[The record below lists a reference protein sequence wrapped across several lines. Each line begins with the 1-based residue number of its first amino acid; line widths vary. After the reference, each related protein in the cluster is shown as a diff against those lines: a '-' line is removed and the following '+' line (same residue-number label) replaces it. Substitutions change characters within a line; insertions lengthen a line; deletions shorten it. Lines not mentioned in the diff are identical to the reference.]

1 MKIAIWY
8 IGVIFTC
15 ILLIL
20 SIISNNFF
28 ITLLS
33 LILALI
39 LKRYIHYIPL
49 PKYFNNMKVLH
60 KDEK

>member
-1 MKIAIWY
+1 MKIIFWY

-20 SIISNNFF
+20 SIISNNFL

-39 LKRYIHYIPL
+39 LKKYINKIPL
-49 PKYFNNMKVLH
+49 PKYFNTMKVLH
-60 KDEK
+60 KDKK